1 MAYHSIHKGGDLKVM
16 DVLENNGDERGK
28 LGAQR
33 KAVWVGNS

>member
-1 MAYHSIHKGGDLKVM
+1 MAYHSIHEGGDLKVM